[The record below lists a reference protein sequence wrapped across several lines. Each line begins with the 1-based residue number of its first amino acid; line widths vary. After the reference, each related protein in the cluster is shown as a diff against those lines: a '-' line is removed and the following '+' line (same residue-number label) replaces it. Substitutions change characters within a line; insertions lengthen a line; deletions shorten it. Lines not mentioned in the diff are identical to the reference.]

1 MIFDCFTFYNEND
14 VFDLKFN
21 IEKDYVDKF
30 VIVEATKTFS
40 GQKKPLNFDKKRFEL
55 IKDRIIYVVN

>member
-30 VIVEATKTFS
+30 VVVEATKTFS
-40 GQKKPLNFDKKRFEL
+40 GQKKL
-55 IKDRIIYVVN
+55 